1 MDPITSQS
9 ELPLEVIRRL
19 DINKV
24 PKGTIQR
31 FWLSVIADGM
41 GKPVHVP
48 VIIARGNLDGPVLG
62 VTAAVRGN
70 EINGIPVIQRLFR
83 EIQLDQLRG
92 VLVGVPVM
100 NMPSLL
106 LRQRAFIDGADLNRV
121 MPGRE
126 GGTVSQ
132 VYAYRIVD
140 RIIRYFDYLLD
151 LHTASFGRVNAHYI
165 RADMD
170 DPICRQMALL
180 QNAQVIVHNLANDGS
195 LRGAA
200 DSLGIYGITLEV
212 GSPHTFQKGF
222 IRSGLTGIHNLMHYL
237 DMIPGEIEKPEHE
250 PYICK
255 SSYWLYSDSGGILTV
270 TPNIG
275 DMIYKGEAIATL
287 RNIFGDV
294 TKTYYAPEDGIVIGR
309 SIDPINQTG
318 GRILHLG
325 ILADEDKQQ

>member
-1 MDPITSQS
+1 M
-9 ELPLEVIRRL
+9 IRRL
-19 DINKV
+19 DLARV
-24 PKGTIQR
+24 APGTIQR
-31 FWLSVIADGM
+31 FWLALMADGM
-41 GKPVHVP
+41 GRPVHVP
-48 VIIARGNLDGPVLG
+48 VIVARGKHDGPVLG

-83 EIQLDQLRG
+83 EIPIAELRG
-92 VLVGVPVM
+92 VLVGIPVM

-106 LRQRAFIDGADLNRV
+106 LRQRTFIDGADLNRV

-165 RADMD
+165 RADLD
-170 DPICRQMALL
+170 DPVVKQMALL
-180 QNAQVIVHNLANDGS
+180 QNAQIIVHNLANDGS

-222 IRSGLTGIHNLMHYL
+222 IRSGLTGIHNLMHHL
-237 DMIPGEIEKPEHE
+237 EMTPGEIEKPEHE
-250 PYICK
+250 PKICK
-255 SSYWLYSDSGGILTV
+255 NSTWLYSDSGGILTV
-270 TPNIG
+270 SPNVG
-275 DMIYKGEAIATL
+275 DMIFRGEPIATL
-287 RNIFGDV
+287 RNIFGDI
-294 TKTYYAPEDGIVIGR
+294 TKTYYAPDDGIVIGK

-325 ILADEDKQQ
+325 IVESSNG